1 MYKNI
6 WLICIDCSL
15 HQRSSYSL
23 RLLSVGL
30 LELMSPV
37 PGYGHSLSD
46 VKAVLRQSLRLC
58 TLIRSEDYLKLVS
71 RCVTDIEVCM
81 FKAQV
86 FALFVFIASDDL

>member
-1 MYKNI
+1 M
-6 WLICIDCSL
+6 
-15 HQRSSYSL
+15 
-23 RLLSVGL
+23 GL

-46 VKAVLRQSLRLC
+46 VKAVLQQSLRLC
-58 TLIRSEDYLKLVS
+58 MLIRSEDYLELVS

-81 FKAQV
+81 FKVQV